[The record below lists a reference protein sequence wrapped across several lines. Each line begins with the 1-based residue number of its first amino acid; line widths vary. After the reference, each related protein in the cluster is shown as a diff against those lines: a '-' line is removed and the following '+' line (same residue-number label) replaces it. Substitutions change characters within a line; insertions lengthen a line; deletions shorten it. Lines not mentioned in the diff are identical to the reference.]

1 MWMISICIQQ
11 REETKLK
18 KFRVA
23 EARGYKSSSGE
34 WIRCPEGDMVGT
46 DKTKNGK
53 KKMERNQIETENG
66 K

>member
-1 MWMISICIQQ
+1 MISICIQQ

-18 KFRVA
+18 NFRVA

-34 WIRCPEGDMVGT
+34 WIRCPESDMVGT
-46 DKTKNGK
+46 DKTKKWK
-53 KKMERNQIETENG
+53 KKMEKIQIENE